1 MARTY
6 LKDVPRDYLRRA
18 TFRVTECSYESWE
31 SRPTGEY
38 RKAVCRAKEHRELDT
53 RVLGG
58 MRNAGRRNSPE
69 YHPKT
74 RRTRIAVT
82 QSLSTTLH
90 STVCAAS
97 ALMRSLHR
105 SRKLRA
111 DDFLG
116 QPTYLEPKGEGESSM
131 LAKRGSAKVCSVVV
145 PASPVRMVKL
155 GAPSRAVHVLNP
167 SPTRCQCR
175 PSQHT

>member
-1 MARTY
+1 MTMGRGFGQAAASGCGDRSSPVR
-6 LKDVPRDYLRRA
+6 L
-18 TFRVTECSYESWE
+18 S
-31 SRPTGEY
+31 
-38 RKAVCRAKEHRELDT
+38 T
-53 RVLGG
+53 RVHMVSEHVRVKSHSRDVYSLTPAEK
-58 MRNAGRRNSPE
+58 R
-69 YHPKT
+69 K
-74 RRTRIAVT
+74 RRTHNP
-82 QSLSTTLH
+82 H
-90 STVCAAS
+90 SAVCAAS

-116 QPTYLEPKGEGESSM
+116 RPTYLEPKGEGESSM
-131 LAKRGSAKVCSVVV
+131 LATRGSAKVCSVVV

>member
-69 YHPKT
+69 YHPRNAENEDCRYT
-74 RRTRIAVT
+74 IFIDN
-82 QSLSTTLH
+82 STIH
-90 STVCAAS
+90 SFTYKRMHVCTP
-97 ALMRSLHR
+97 MMER
-105 SRKLRA
+105 
-111 DDFLG
+111 
-116 QPTYLEPKGEGESSM
+116 
-131 LAKRGSAKVCSVVV
+131 
-145 PASPVRMVKL
+145 
-155 GAPSRAVHVLNP
+155 
-167 SPTRCQCR
+167 
-175 PSQHT
+175 